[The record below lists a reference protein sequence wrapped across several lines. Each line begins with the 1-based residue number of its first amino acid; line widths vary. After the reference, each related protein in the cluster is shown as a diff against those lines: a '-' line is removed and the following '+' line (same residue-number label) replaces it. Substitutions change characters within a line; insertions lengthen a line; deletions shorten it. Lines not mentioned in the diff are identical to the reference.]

1 MADPA
6 PPDAAPGAARWVL
19 WRLDDN
25 GNRFAMA
32 EFDSRERAEAAA
44 REYTARGHK
53 QIYWVELGVRS

>member
-6 PPDAAPGAARWVL
+6 RLHVAPGAARWVL

-44 REYTARGHK
+44 REYAARGHK
-53 QIYWVELGVRS
+53 QAYWVERGLGH